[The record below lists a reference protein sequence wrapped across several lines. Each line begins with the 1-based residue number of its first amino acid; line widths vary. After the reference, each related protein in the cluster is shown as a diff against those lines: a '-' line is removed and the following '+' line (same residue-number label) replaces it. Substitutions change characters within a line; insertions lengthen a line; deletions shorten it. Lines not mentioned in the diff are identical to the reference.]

1 MLPWLIKSRPYLKYL
16 EVKSSGGLSHEK
28 KKVKE
33 NQFYL
38 QGPVPGRF
46 MCRRGP
52 LMSAIDLPFLTSSLR
67 PVSAPA
73 RGWLRLI
80 SVMQASEKPGT
91 WNGWRKQGC
100 LFVAA
105 DDDHSVSLAGCFLA
119 HSRGRRGKEAG
130 LFGRGLGFSA
140 VGRVLLHALLL

>member
-1 MLPWLIKSRPYLKYL
+1 MKK
-16 EVKSSGGLSHEK
+16 KK

-38 QGPVPGRF
+38 QGPVPGWF

-52 LMSAIDLPFLTSSLR
+52 LMSAIDLPFLTSSPR

-73 RGWLRLI
+73 RGWLCLI

-105 DDDHSVSLAGCFLA
+105 DDDDHSVSLAGCFLA
-119 HSRGRRGKEAG
+119 HRRGRRGKG
-130 LFGRGLGFSA
+130 FSDGGLGSLRLEGFYYMH
-140 VGRVLLHALLL
+140 RCCDP